1 MKEFK
6 SYLSGFLHSIV
17 TGLIMIAWYLFL
29 SATFG
34 WWFYAAF
41 FNAKLLILIIIAVV
55 SSFLSIFNLNKFVA
69 VDVSF
74 GRFMIASSI
83 LPALVTVRYLF
94 NEYFTGES
102 IVSVLG
108 MALPLLLI
116 YISITYMLLRAF
128 NLSKVR
134 SL

>member
-17 TGLIMIAWYLFL
+17 TGLITIAWYLFL

-41 FNAKLLILIIIAVV
+41 FNAKLLILIIITVV

-83 LPALVTVRYLF
+83 LPALVTMRYLF